1 MLRTVEARCDNAR
14 MHPLVPTLRR
24 LGLLLIVFCCSFPG
38 MAGEQTWLQI
48 DKSARTLTLFEGEHA
63 VLEYPIA
70 LGRNPIGAKRQQ
82 GDGKTPEGRYF
93 IRSRLRASRFHLA
106 LEVSYPSLADQMLAD
121 ALGVPAGG
129 QIMIHG
135 IGPNAP
141 PPAVHHP
148 LSDWTDGCIAV
159 TDAQIEVL
167 WDRVPVGT
175 PVDIRP

>member
-1 MLRTVEARCDNAR
+1 MRPTIHMLA
-14 MHPLVPTLRR
+14 PLAVLFAVLCWPLK
-24 LGLLLIVFCCSFPG
+24 
-38 MAGEQTWLQI
+38 AQADAQTWLQI
-48 DKSARTLTLFEGEHA
+48 DKSARTLTLFEGEQA

-70 LGRNPIGAKRQQ
+70 LGRNPIGAKQRQ

-106 LEVSYPSLADQMLAD
+106 LQVSYPSLADQMLAD

-135 IGPNAP
+135 VGPNAP
-141 PPAVHHP
+141 PAAAHHP

-167 WDRVPVGT
+167 WQRVPVGT